1 MVLLGAQG
9 QYTTRLPPHT
19 GIKTV
24 GIISAIGESFMF
36 EHVSASPLQ
45 WLGPP
50 DSSFLEI
57 GDWGIDARV
66 TREAAQALSKTFA
79 VKPVAFEEAG
89 FDNWTWPRLL
99 DHIRQLPLP
108 TDGIDAYVVILRDWR
123 SDEIGG
129 SAQQIAGLGLYRMD
143 GDRPRTAV
151 FACYR
156 IAVIDAR
163 DDTILASRAV
173 LARDGKLPWLSVAP
187 SLWPKTQNDLTAPQT
202 AILEKDSRALID
214 QTLAPAL
221 NQMFALR

>member
-1 MVLLGAQG
+1 MLLLGAQG

-24 GIISAIGESFMF
+24 GIISAIGELFMF

-50 DSSFLEI
+50 DASFLEI
-57 GDWGIDARV
+57 GDWGVDAGV
-66 TREAAQALSKTFA
+66 TREAARALSKTFV
-79 VKPVAFEEAG
+79 VKPVAFEEAD
-89 FDNWTWPRLL
+89 FDTWTWPTLL
-99 DHIRQLPLP
+99 DRIQQLP
-108 TDGIDAYVVILRDWR
+108 THGVDAYVVILRDWR

-129 SAQQIAGLGLYRMD
+129 SAQQIAGLGLYRRD

-156 IAVIDAR
+156 IAVIDAHN
-163 DDTILASRAV
+163 DTILASRAV
-173 LARDGKLPWLSVAP
+173 LASEGKLPWLVIAP
-187 SLWPKTQNDLTAPQT
+187 SLWPKTQNDLTASQT

-214 QTLAPAL
+214 ETLTPAL
-221 NQMFALR
+221 DAMFSLR